1 MKKNKNS
8 RLHSYID
15 LLRSFKTKTIQTR
28 FAQTVIVLERLFNLW
43 ILNIKSEACK
53 KSAFSKSN
61 WCYKDVKKLNKKSR
75 YHNEFIAI
83 TAF

>member
-28 FAQTVIVLERLFNLW
+28 FAQTVIVLDRFVQSRVPQHKKCGLAKKAHFQNQ
-43 ILNIKSEACK
+43 IGIIKMQ
-53 KSAFSKSN
+53 KS
-61 WCYKDVKKLNKKSR
+61 
-75 YHNEFIAI
+75 
-83 TAF
+83 